1 MAGIK
6 VVRHQ
11 QSGSKAAT
19 APIKVN
25 LYGHRIWVRPLSPDY
40 AVSVDI
46 FDQQF
51 NQVSQ
56 CLPSKF
62 NGLVIDAGGY
72 IGTAA
77 IALHEIYP
85 QAVIV
90 TIEPHPENFSLL
102 EKNISGKS
110 NIIAIKAALVASEI
124 KKDGNTVNIYDT
136 GTGPWGFT
144 VEENAKGKTELLT
157 MIDTVDT
164 VTLPEICNSFSKT
177 KISIIKLDIEGS
189 EKQLFQSN
197 DMIILDDSFIFVE
210 LHERIM
216 NGCDKA
222 FKNFSKNRKV
232 IKSKC
237 SEKYLVAPRKIP
249 DATIS
254 TVVTLNSCKLTGSG
268 LKRQSKLYPHNQ
280 PKNYEAAFDADTLW
294 YDAIQIGDQL
304 QLICPKLNNLIPSI
318 RSAKWWIDERP
329 TRLVRI
335 RFYHRYDV
343 IFLSASYR
351 EVQRVSVVMGS
362 WRGEANV
369 AQPQSH
375 LFAGL
380 NTVITT
386 QKNNRLDWITDF
398 LRYYIHHHRLQ
409 GAILMDNNSTLYSP
423 QKIHETLRLAGAG
436 KALKQTLVVSA
447 PFKYGP
453 HVPGL
458 KNAVYEE
465 KYLQCALLNIVR
477 LRYLSKA
484 RAVLN
489 CDIDELAHTPKTTCF
504 DLCVRSPLGFVV
516 LPVIWRYSH
525 PTDPD
530 PTRQAVHRFRHST
543 FLPELQSVKYC
554 IAPKGPTSWLSWC
567 WDNHWLSFPELGNS
581 YVLRLF
587 SYHCINRIINY
598 IFKRISLIFYRQHT
612 LRHCFSTST
621 GWKSHRQQ
629 APSKE
634 LILDAEWQAA
644 LDAAFCPSEFI
655 TKPPRKERRI

>member
-1 MAGIK
+1 MAEIK
-6 VVRHQ
+6 VIRKQ
-11 QSGSKAAT
+11 GSN

-40 AVSVDI
+40 AVSVDM
-46 FDQQF
+46 FDQEF

-56 CLPSKF
+56 CLPSNF

-110 NIIAIKAALVASEI
+110 NIIAIKAALVASET
-124 KKDGNTVNIYDT
+124 KEDGNIVNIYDR

-144 VEENAKGKTELLT
+144 VEENNEGKTKLLG
-157 MIDTVDT
+157 TVDT
-164 VTLPEICNSFSKT
+164 VTLPEICNSFSET
-177 KISIIKLDIEGS
+177 KIGIVKLDIEGS

-197 DMIILDDSFIFVE
+197 DMNILDNSFIFVE

-232 IKSKC
+232 IKHKC
-237 SEKYLVAPRKIP
+237 RENYLVAPRKIP
-249 DATIS
+249 DATIP

-318 RSAKWWIDERP
+318 RSAKWWIDERQ

-343 IFLSASYR
+343 IFLQVSYR
-351 EVQRVSVVMGS
+351 QVQRVSVVIGS

-369 AQPQSH
+369 AQPQPH

-398 LRYYIHHHRLQ
+398 LLYYIHHHRLQ

-423 QKIHETLRLAGAG
+423 QNLHEILRQRGGGG
-436 KALKQTLVVSA
+436 KAIK
-447 PFKYGP
+447 PNK
-453 HVPGL
+453 
-458 KNAVYEE
+458 
-465 KYLQCALLNIVR
+465 
-477 LRYLSKA
+477 
-484 RAVLN
+484 
-489 CDIDELAHTPKTTCF
+489 
-504 DLCVRSPLGFVV
+504 
-516 LPVIWRYSH
+516 
-525 PTDPD
+525 
-530 PTRQAVHRFRHST
+530 RF
-543 FLPELQSVKYC
+543 L
-554 IAPKGPTSWLSWC
+554 
-567 WDNHWLSFPELGNS
+567 
-581 YVLRLF
+581 
-587 SYHCINRIINY
+587 
-598 IFKRISLIFYRQHT
+598 
-612 LRHCFSTST
+612 
-621 GWKSHRQQ
+621 
-629 APSKE
+629 
-634 LILDAEWQAA
+634 
-644 LDAAFCPSEFI
+644 
-655 TKPPRKERRI
+655 